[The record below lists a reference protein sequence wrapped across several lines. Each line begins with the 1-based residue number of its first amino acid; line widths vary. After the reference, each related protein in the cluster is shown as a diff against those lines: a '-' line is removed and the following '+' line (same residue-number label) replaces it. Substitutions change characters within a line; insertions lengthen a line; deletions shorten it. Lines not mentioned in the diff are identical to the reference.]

1 MRTIIIGDVHGC
13 HFELQELLQKCALRE
28 GDRLIF
34 LGDLIQ
40 KGPDSAGVLHLVHT
54 LSASHSVQVLIGN
67 HDEKFLR
74 YLHHRVHNPEAASQ
88 MTETADFEALAGQVS
103 EAEIDVLR
111 NGFYSLRIPEA
122 GLLLLHAG
130 VPATTKLDLDKRD
143 FSYSADYSVDEKK
156 ALRLLIMTRHL
167 TPKGD
172 FVGLGKE
179 NTQTRFW
186 AETYDGRFGKVI
198 FGHQPFIQAQPMVF
212 AHAIGLDTGCV
223 YDGWLSAGILS
234 GTELDFVCIKAKRG
248 YARNPFDK

>member
-13 HFELQELLQKCALRE
+13 LFELQELLQKCALRQ

-34 LGDLIQ
+34 LGDLVQ
-40 KGPDSAGVLHLVHT
+40 KGPDSAGVLRFIRA
-54 LSASHSVQVLIGN
+54 LSVSYPVQVLIGN

-74 YLHHRVHNPEAASQ
+74 YLHHRTYNQEAASQ
-88 MTETADFEALAGQVS
+88 MTETADFEALAAQVS
-103 EAEIDVLR
+103 ESEIDLLH

-122 GLLLLHAG
+122 GLLLVHAG
-130 VPATTKLDLDKRD
+130 IPATIKLDLGKRD
-143 FSYSADYSVDEKK
+143 FPFSADYTVDEKK
-156 ALRLLIMTRHL
+156 TLRLLIMTRHL
-167 TPKGD
+167 TAKGD
-172 FVGLGKE
+172 FVGLGQE

-186 AETYDGRFGKVI
+186 AETYDGRFGKVL
-198 FGHQPFIQAQPMVF
+198 FGHQPYIQAKPAVF

-234 GTELDFVCIKAKRG
+234 GTKLDFVALKAKRG